1 MSATDVIR
9 EGLKRLS
16 DRDLDAWVE
25 VFTEDA
31 RLYELPEMP
40 DADVFVGHDGL
51 RQWATNLIEISSEWS
66 WELIEVLAQD
76 GDLVVAAA
84 ELKGRAIT
92 SDVPIGMPVFHVFEL
107 EGDKIASVRG
117 FSSREEA
124 FAAAKLEGPK
134 V

>member
-1 MSATDVIR
+1 MSKTDVIR
-9 EGLKRLS
+9 DGLKRLS

-25 VFTEDA
+25 LFVEEA

-66 WELIEVLAQD
+66 WELVEVLAQD
-76 GDLVVAAA
+76 GDLVVTATD
-84 ELKGRAIT
+84 LKGRAVS
-92 SDVPIGMPVFHVFEL
+92 SDVPIDAPVFHVFQF

-124 FAAAKLEGPK
+124 FAAAADLSPRA
-134 V
+134 